1 MSAITHFICPQVI
14 DIDQVDSKVE
24 AIVDFAPIAVHAAY
38 VCQESI
44 ALKLVNTTPEEDSPT
59 YKVQDYS
66 DQDLDTN
73 GLVSLLSL
81 PLQNMTHLSVTGTT
95 VDDADVSGASLTT
108 INEDL
113 SSLLYPTA
121 AEDSTGSSFTL
132 KKEVF
137 KTLSS
142 YLTNHATLSLT
153 SSITDLSGAAHDQL
167 NAASSI
173 AAELVRFGSLVQDAS
188 GDDTLGFLNTML
200 DNNNGNE
207 VFGPNSIKTIV
218 FIVKSSVT
226 ATSDSTSATGLQAQN
241 LSAVQSI
248 SNRSSFADELG
259 GDNSSAQNYLGQD
272 SASVEIDGDWYAAL
286 VFPLQ

>member
-24 AIVDFAPIAVHAAY
+24 AIVDFVPIAVHAAY
-38 VCQESI
+38 VCEQTI
-44 ALKLVNTTPEEDSPT
+44 QLQLVNTTPEEDSPT
-59 YKVQDYS
+59 YKIQTYS
-66 DQDLDTN
+66 GADLDTSA
-73 GLVSLLSL
+73 LTTLLEV
-81 PLQNMTHLSVTGTT
+81 PLSNMRHLSVNGTT
-95 VDDADVSGASLTT
+95 VDDGDVSGASLTT

-121 AEDSTGSSFTL
+121 AEDTGSGNFTL

-153 SSITDLSGAAHDQL
+153 SSITDLSGAAHEQL

-173 AAELVRFGSLVQDAS
+173 AAELIRFGSLVQDAS

-207 VFGPNSIKTIV
+207 VFGSNSLKTIV

-226 ATSDSTSATGLQAQN
+226 ATSDSSSATGLQSQN

-272 SASVEIDGDWYAAL
+272 AASVEIDGDWYAAL
-286 VFPLQ
+286 VFPLD